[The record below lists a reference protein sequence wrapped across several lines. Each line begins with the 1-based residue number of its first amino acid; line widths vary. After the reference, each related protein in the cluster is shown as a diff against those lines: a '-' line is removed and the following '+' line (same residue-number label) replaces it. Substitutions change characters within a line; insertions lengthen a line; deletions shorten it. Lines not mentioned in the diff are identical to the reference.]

1 MVKKLDFSEIY
12 KLQQEFD
19 QTLLIAKEL
28 TPVEVFDKKLLAVKT
43 ELGELANE
51 HRGFKFWSEDQN
63 PRFEIEKVCPTCE
76 GDGWIDQE
84 WSCKECHGGTI
95 YSKPLLEE
103 YVDCIKFSLSLAA
116 DLGIEASGLY
126 DWYPDAEDS
135 DTVRTFNLAFYYIS
149 VLSVT
154 ADRSLQRN
162 YFQNFFLNLV
172 SLGLNHFGFAEEQI
186 IEAFK
191 KKHQVN
197 YKRLETGY

>member
-1 MVKKLDFSEIY
+1 MVKRLDFSEIY
-12 KLQQEFD
+12 NLQQEFD
-19 QTLLIAKEL
+19 QTLIQDKEL
-28 TPVEVFDKKLLAVKT
+28 VPGELFDKKLLAVKA

-51 HRGFKFWSEDQN
+51 HRGFKFWSENQK
-63 PRFEIEKVCPTCE
+63 PSYTKVE
-76 GDGWIDQE
+76 ELDAHQVRE
-84 WSCKECHGGTI
+84 SN
-95 YSKPLLEE
+95 PLLEE
-103 YVDCIKFSLSLAA
+103 YADCIKFSLSLAA

-126 DWYPDAEDS
+126 DWYPEPEDS
-135 DTVRTFNLAFYYIS
+135 DTVRTFNLAYYYIS

-172 SLGLNHFGFAEEQI
+172 ALGLNHFEFTEEQI

-191 KKHQVN
+191 EKHQVN